1 VLDSAGDGDSPTD
14 ATTVHDLGGVLASAR
29 LLSPAVQVLLDW
41 LGAHIAL
48 QSHLDYDGIVGWE
61 HRSVYELVAAHGRW
75 FTPAALPA
83 HIRPLPERQC
93 FANAA
98 AIEREHPHLGYVE
111 GFAVAAGSPV
121 PAAHA
126 WCAAEDGR
134 VVDPTWSDLGGG
146 SYLGMVLPP
155 NLRPRAPR
163 SWGVREA
170 RETLYPLLRNG
181 L

>member
-1 VLDSAGDGDSPTD
+1 LEFAPHDFRRMFITD
-14 ATTVHDLGGVLASAR
+14 AIHPV
-29 LLSPAVQVLLDW
+29 PAVQVLLDW

-48 QSHLDYDGIVGWE
+48 QSQLDYDGIVGWE